1 MAKHKPH
8 RYFLYV
14 FARLLAGI
22 FTLLPESAALALAR
36 GGARLGYRLAGRQR
50 KEMLESLRVAYP
62 AESAEKLQAT
72 GIRVFENLGM
82 TAAEVLRFPKLTLS
96 RIERMIDFG
105 NVLEIY
111 DAVLKEGRGV
121 LSLSAHFGN
130 WELLAAAFGLKGYQ
144 GLVLA
149 RRIYYEPYNRWIVG
163 LRLSAKVPTLY
174 RNDASREVLKRL
186 RAGEIVGIVPDQDID
201 SLKGVFVPFFGRPA
215 YTALAPARLALASGA
230 PIIPAFLVRTGPGRY
245 RMIAGQVL
253 RASQAQNRD
262 DAAAAL
268 THDWMAEF
276 EKVIR
281 LYPEQWAWMHRRW
294 KTKPLEDIRNEREVM
309 AS

>member
-1 MAKHKPH
+1 MGECA
-8 RYFLYV
+8 YFLV
-14 FARLLAGI
+14 PARRKDAIGNLRIAFKGEKTEAEI
-22 FTLLPESAALALAR
+22 RAIAR
-36 GGARLGYRLAGRQR
+36 GMFR
-50 KEMLESLRVAYP
+50 
-62 AESAEKLQAT
+62 
-72 GIRVFENLGM
+72 NLGEDLFEILS
-82 TAAEVLRFPKLTLS
+82 ASKLTF
-96 RIERMIDFG
+96 RNIDRHVRVRG
-105 NVLEIY
+105 LEIV
-111 DAVLKEGRGV
+111 DKALSQKRGFIV
-121 LSLSAHFGN
+121 LSAHFGN
-130 WELLAAAFGLKGYQ
+130 WELLAAAFGLKGYK

-186 RAGEIVGIVPDQDID
+186 RGGEIVGIVPDQDID

-245 RMIAGQVL
+245 RMIAGRVL
-253 RASQAQNRD
+253 RASQMSDRD
-262 DAAAAL
+262 EAAAAL
-268 THDWMAEF
+268 TREWMAEF

-281 LYPEQWAWMHRRW
+281 LYPEKWACLHRRW
-294 KTKPLEDIRNEREVM
+294 KTKPKDIRNEREVLL